1 MMPRWLNLSLLLLT
15 LGAALAGCSSPAVVY
30 TDDGVLLQPQRGSGL
45 VPKVQEMWLIPDVP
59 TPIGFQPITSQC
71 LATTDGVT
79 RTVTHVYQGRT
90 NISDA
95 VKFYRQN
102 LRSSRLG
109 WTFEG
114 VGRTED
120 GVQILDY
127 TKGSEAMQIRI
138 LTEAGLTT
146 IQVDITP
153 LDMAPTAS

>member
-1 MMPRWLNLSLLLLT
+1 MMHRWFASLIAVATVCVGLL
-15 LGAALAGCSSPAVVY
+15 GCEGPALVY

-45 VPKVQEMWLIPDVP
+45 VPKLESNWLIPDVP
-59 TPIGFQPITSQC
+59 TPIGFQPLTSQC
-71 LATTDGVT
+71 MATTDGMT

-102 LRSSRLG
+102 LRDPRLG
-109 WTFEG
+109 WVFEG
-114 VGRTED
+114 VGRTDD

-127 TKGSEAMQIRI
+127 TKGAEAMQIRI
-138 LTEAGLTT
+138 LTDAGLTT

-153 LDMAPTAS
+153 LDMAPAAS